1 MPLGLDVTGYLGHQS
16 LGNRLSRIVKSLI
29 NQGNQPFSI
38 VRFEKIQVLFQ
49 LLVGGRLVRE
59 EATYDAGVF
68 HDAAGARFDGAERA
82 VSFGRAT
89 PLVFRQPRTD
99 GL

>member
-38 VRFEKIQVLFQ
+38 VRFEKSQVLFQ
-49 LLVGGRLVRE
+49 LLVVGRLLRE
-59 EATYDAGVF
+59 EVTYYADVF
-68 HDAAGARFDGAERA
+68 HDGALARFDGAERTFQVGRLA
-82 VSFGRAT
+82 ARSFR
-89 PLVFRQPRTD
+89 PRRTD
-99 GL
+99 